1 MPPSDGAARGRRWVV
16 PLAGLVAGAA
26 TGLSLAP
33 LHLLPFAFGH
43 AALLAVVAQAPSARS
58 AAFRAW
64 LWALGYHVAGLH
76 WIANAMLVNAG
87 EHAWLIPFANLGLP
101 AVLALYAA
109 LAGGLAR
116 RLFGGGWPLWL
127 GLAALYTAAEWVR
140 GHAFTG
146 FPWNL
151 PSATVDGWL
160 PLLQPASLVGSYGL
174 SLLVLLVTMAPALWL
189 DGGVS
194 RRVRLTGS
202 AAATLLLVAM
212 VGWGVAREA
221 AIPRIADPDG
231 AVPGVVVRVVQGNV
245 PQRDKWN
252 PLLKPEHLGRYI
264 ALSDPSRPA
273 DLRAPGLEPSAA
285 PTVVAWPETAVAHLI
300 GDAPDLM
307 AALARVVPAEGSLIF
322 GAPRVARIGRLS
334 EVYNSVFALDAG
346 AETAWTFDKAHLV
359 PFGEYVPLRDV
370 LPVNPI
376 VQSRRDFT
384 PGPGPRTLELK
395 GAPPVSVLICYEAIF
410 PGGAVDPDHRPAW
423 LLNATNDAWF
433 GRWSGPYQHLAIT
446 RLRAIEQGL
455 PMIRAANTGVSAVID
470 PAGRIVASIGIGVT
484 ASLDTPLP
492 AALPVPPF
500 GFIGDVPIVLMVVL
514 LLAVAAYGRFRTG
527 RRTPAN

>member
-1 MPPSDGAARGRRWVV
+1 MPQSKGDRGRRRWVV
-16 PLAGLVAGAA
+16 PVFAVGMGAA
-26 TGLSLAP
+26 TALSLAP

-43 AALLAVVAQAPSARS
+43 AALLAVVADAKTPRS

-109 LAGGLAR
+109 IAGGLAK
-116 RLFGGGWPLWL
+116 RLFPDGWPLWL
-127 GLAALYTAAEWVR
+127 GLAALYAGTEWVR
-140 GHAFTG
+140 GHALTG

-151 PSATVDGWL
+151 PSATADGWL
-160 PLLQPASLVGSYGL
+160 PLLQSASVVGSYGL
-174 SLLVLLVTMAPALWL
+174 SLLVLLITMVPALWV
-189 DGGVS
+189 DRTVS
-194 RRVRLTGS
+194 ERVRQVGTAVAGV
-202 AAATLLLVAM
+202 LLVAL
-212 VGWGVAREA
+212 VAWGMAREA
-221 AIPRIADPDG
+221 TIPEVTDPG
-231 AVPGVVVRVVQGNV
+231 GSVPGVVVRVVQGNV

-252 PLLKPEHLGRYI
+252 PLLKPEHLQRY
-264 ALSDPSRPA
+264 LTMSDPDRPA
-273 DLRAPGLEPSAA
+273 DIAAPGLHPGAV

-300 GDAPDLM
+300 GDDPDLS
-307 AALARVVPAEGSLIF
+307 ALARVTPPDGSLIF
-322 GAPRVARIGRLS
+322 GAPRVARIGQLS
-334 EVYNSVFALDAG
+334 EVYNSVFALDAE
-346 AETAWTFDKAHLV
+346 ADLSWIFDKAHLV
-359 PFGEYVPLRDV
+359 PFGEYVPLREV
-370 LPVNPI
+370 LPLNPI

-395 GAPPVSVLICYEAIF
+395 GAPPVSLLVCYEAIF
-410 PGGAVDPDHRPAW
+410 PGGAVDPEHRPAW

-433 GRWSGPYQHLAIT
+433 GRWSGPYQHLSIA

-455 PMIRAANTGVSAVID
+455 PMIRAANTGVSTVID
-470 PAGRIVASIGIGVT
+470 PAGRIVATIAIGVT
-484 ASLDTPLP
+484 ASLDSSLP

-500 GFIGDVPIVLMVVL
+500 GLIGDIPFILMVVS
-514 LLAVAAYGRFRTG
+514 LLAVAAYGRFRDS